1 MKILYSIFIQKAY
14 LKRMSMILNTY
25 YIGGK
30 MGKKGLFIKSPQIKM
45 ITSTNFH
52 GENNLKLVVY
62 IPYINVIPPNNY
74 YFLLDRIVVSHIMS

>member
-1 MKILYSIFIQKAY
+1 
-14 LKRMSMILNTY
+14 MSMILNTY

>member
-1 MKILYSIFIQKAY
+1 
-14 LKRMSMILNTY
+14 MILNTY

-30 MGKKGLFIKSPQIKM
+30 MGKKGLFIKFVLVIIFIKSPQIKM